1 MTQVEAVKRVKSSAR
16 RFFLESLCIASS
28 IFFATSIF
36 AEEGNPGGLRDWFG
50 SGEFVAEETYV
61 GSGDVERNSKKSVR
75 DFDEHDSVLSLIFT
89 PRIKPGV
96 LRLGAEW
103 ERFSFG
109 IPDGAPLPDVLQ
121 AVNLVIGLDTQLSDS
136 ILIRLEAQPGV
147 YNTGFDNLSDDFNA
161 PFVAGGTYIFSPNL
175 QLVLGVSVDIERK
188 YPVVPAAGIRW
199 KMAPQW
205 LLDAVLPTPRLEFE
219 MNGSLTLYVG
229 ANLKQAN
236 YRVDDNFGDNTGS
249 PGLNHAVVTYTE
261 IRTGAGID
269 WKISSVITLTSE
281 VGYQPYREFD
291 FYRAD
296 IRYHEDGG
304 APYGMIS
311 LHGAF

>member
-1 MTQVEAVKRVKSSAR
+1 MKNFAYRSFLQAVCAASLFLGATPNAFGEESDNWLKSILP
-16 RFFLESLCIASS
+16 F
-28 IFFATSIF
+28 
-36 AEEGNPGGLRDWFG
+36 
-50 SGEFVAEETYV
+50 SGEYVVEETYV
-61 GSGDVERNSKKSVR
+61 GDGDVERGPHKVS
-75 DFDEHDSVLSLIFT
+75 DFDENDSILQLVFT
-89 PRIKPGV
+89 PRIKLGV

-109 IPDGAPLPDVLQ
+109 LPDGAPLPDTLQ

-136 ILIRLEAQPGV
+136 ILIRVEAQPGV
-147 YNTGFDNLSDDFNA
+147 YNTGFDDLSDDFNA

-188 YPVVPAAGIRW
+188 YPVIPAAGIRW

-205 LLDAVLPTPRLEFE
+205 VLNAVLPTPRLEFE
-219 MNGSLTLYVG
+219 MTSGLTLYAG
-229 ANLKQAN
+229 GNLKQTN
-236 YRVDDNFGDNTGS
+236 YRVDDRFGDNTGI
-249 PGLNHAVVTYTE
+249 PRLNHAVLTYSE
-261 IRTGAGID
+261 VRTGAGFD
-269 WKISSVITLTSE
+269 WKISPVVTLTGE

-291 FYRAD
+291 FYRAHV
-296 IRYHEDGG
+296 RYHQDGG

>member
-1 MTQVEAVKRVKSSAR
+1 MCRVIDIVCAIDLR
-16 RFFLESLCIASS
+16 RRR
-28 IFFATSIF
+28 
-36 AEEGNPGGLRDWFG
+36 GLSDWFL
-50 SGEFVAEETYV
+50 SGEYTAEETYV
-61 GSGDVERNSKKSVR
+61 GSGDVQRNPKKSVR
-75 DFDEHDSVLSLIFT
+75 DFDEHDSILHFVFT

-109 IPDGAPLPDVLQ
+109 IPDGAPLPDTLQ

-136 ILIRLEAQPGV
+136 ILIRIEAQPGV
-147 YNTGFDNLSDDFNA
+147 YNMGFDDLSDDFNA
-161 PFVAGGTYIFSPNL
+161 PFVVGGSYIYSPNL

-188 YPVVPAAGIRW
+188 YPVLPAGGIRW

-205 LLDAVLPTPRLEFE
+205 VLNAVLPTPRLEFE
-219 MNGSLTLYVG
+219 MKSGLTLYAG
-229 ANLKQAN
+229 ANLKQSN
-236 YRVDDNFGDNTGS
+236 YRVDDDFGDNTGT
-249 PGLNHAVVTYTE
+249 PRLNHAVLTYTE
-261 IRTGAGID
+261 VRTGAGID
-269 WKISSVITLTSE
+269 WKISPVVTLTGE

-296 IRYHEDGG
+296 IRYHQDGG

-311 LHGAF
+311 VHGAF

>member
-1 MTQVEAVKRVKSSAR
+1 VTQVEAVERVNSLAH
-16 RFFLESLCIASS
+16 RFFLQSLCAASL
-28 IFFATSIF
+28 ILFAASMF
-36 AEEGNPGGLRDWFG
+36 AEEGNPEGLRNWFL

-61 GSGDVERNSKKSVR
+61 GSGDVRRNSRKSVR
-75 DFDEHDSVLSLIFT
+75 DFDEHDSILHLVIT

-109 IPDGAPLPDVLQ
+109 LPDGAPLPDTLQ

-136 ILIRLEAQPGV
+136 ILIRVEAQPGV
-147 YNTGFDNLSDDFNA
+147 YNTGFDDLSDDFNA
-161 PFVAGGTYIFSPNL
+161 PFIVGGTYIFSPNL
-175 QLVLGVSVDIERK
+175 QLVLGVSVNIERK
-188 YPVVPAAGIRW
+188 YPVLPAVGIRW

-205 LLDAVLPTPRLEFE
+205 VLNAVLPTPRLEFE
-219 MNGSLTLYVG
+219 MNSGLALYAG
-229 ANLKQAN
+229 ANLKQTN
-236 YRVDDNFGDNTGS
+236 YRVDDDFGDNTGNAR
-249 PGLNHAVVTYTE
+249 LNHAVLTYTE

-269 WKISSVITLTSE
+269 WKISPVVTLTGE

-291 FYRAD
+291 FYRAHV
-296 IRYHEDGG
+296 RYHQDDG

>member
-1 MTQVEAVKRVKSSAR
+1 VEAVKRVKSLAH
-16 RFFLESLCIASS
+16 RFFLPFLCAASS
-28 IFFATSIF
+28 VLFAASIF
-36 AEEGNPGGLRDWFG
+36 AEEGNPEGISNWFL
-50 SGEFVAEETYV
+50 SGEYVAEETYV
-61 GSGDVERNSKKSVR
+61 GSGDVERNSRKSVR
-75 DFDEHDSVLSLIFT
+75 DFDEHDSILHLVFT

-96 LRLGAEW
+96 LRLGLEW

-109 IPDGAPLPDVLQ
+109 IPDGAPLPDKLQ

-136 ILIRLEAQPGV
+136 ILIRVEAQPGV
-147 YNTGFDNLSDDFNA
+147 YNTGFDDMSDDFNA
-161 PFVAGGTYIFSPNL
+161 PFVAGGSYIFSPNL

-188 YPVVPAAGIRW
+188 YPVLPAAGIRW

-205 LLDAVLPTPRLEFE
+205 VLNAVLPTPRLEFE
-219 MNGSLTLYVG
+219 MNSSLTLYAG

-236 YRVDDNFGDNTGS
+236 YRVDDHFGDNTGNA
-249 PGLNHAVVTYTE
+249 GLNHAVITYTE
-261 IRTGAGID
+261 VRTGAGID
-269 WKISSVITLTSE
+269 WKISPVVTLTGE

-291 FYRAD
+291 FYRAH
-296 IRYHEDGG
+296 IRYHQDGG

>member
-1 MTQVEAVKRVKSSAR
+1 VETGERMKILAR
-16 RFFLESLCIASS
+16 RSLLLFVSAPF
-28 IFFATSIF
+28 FFATPAF
-36 AEEGNPGGLRDWFG
+36 AQESNDNWFWPL
-50 SGEFVAEETYV
+50 SGEYVAEETYV
-61 GSGDVERNSKKSVR
+61 GSGDVERNPRKSVR
-75 DFDEHDSVLSLIFT
+75 DFDEHDSILHFVIT

-103 ERFSFG
+103 ERLSFG
-109 IPDGAPLPDVLQ
+109 LPDGAPLPDTLQ

-136 ILIRLEAQPGV
+136 ILIRVEVQPGV
-147 YNTGFDNLSDDFNA
+147 YNTGFDDLSDDFNA
-161 PFVAGGTYIFSPNL
+161 PFVAGGSYIFSPNL

-199 KMAPQW
+199 KMASQW

-236 YRVDDNFGDNTGS
+236 YRVDDDFGDNTGNAR
-249 PGLNHAVVTYTE
+249 LNHAVLTYTE

-269 WKISSVITLTSE
+269 WKISPVVTLTGE

-296 IRYHEDGG
+296 VRYHEDGG

>member
-1 MTQVEAVKRVKSSAR
+1 VTQVEVVERVKNLAR
-16 RFFLESLCIASS
+16 RFFLQPLCVASS
-28 IFFATSIF
+28 ILFAASIL
-36 AEEGNPGGLRDWFG
+36 AEEGNPGGLRDWFL
-50 SGEFVAEETYV
+50 SGEYVAEETYV
-61 GSGDVERNSKKSVR
+61 GSGDVRRNSRKSVR
-75 DFDEHDSVLSLIFT
+75 DFDEHDSILHLVFT
-89 PRIKPGV
+89 PRIEPGV

-109 IPDGAPLPDVLQ
+109 IPDDAPLPDTLQ

-136 ILIRLEAQPGV
+136 ILIRVEAQPGV
-147 YNTGFDNLSDDFNA
+147 YNTGFDDLSDDFNA

-188 YPVVPAAGIRW
+188 YPVIPAAGIRW

-205 LLDAVLPTPRLEFE
+205 VLNAVLPTPRLEFE
-219 MNGSLTLYVG
+219 MNSGLTLYAG
-229 ANLKQAN
+229 GNLKQTN
-236 YRVDDNFGDNTGS
+236 YRVDDRFGDNAGI
-249 PGLNHAVVTYTE
+249 PRLNHAVLTYSE
-261 IRTGAGID
+261 VRTGAGFD
-269 WKISSVITLTSE
+269 WKISPVITLTGE

-291 FYRAD
+291 FYRAH
-296 IRYHEDGG
+296 IRYHQDGG

>member
-1 MTQVEAVKRVKSSAR
+1 VEVVERVKNLTR
-16 RFFLESLCIASS
+16 RFFLPSLCVASS
-28 IFFATSIF
+28 ILFAAPIL
-36 AEEGNPGGLRDWFG
+36 AEEGNPEGLREWFL
-50 SGEFVAEETYV
+50 SGEYIAEETYV
-61 GSGDVERNSKKSVR
+61 GGGDVERNSRKSVR
-75 DFDEHDSVLSLIFT
+75 DFDEHDSILHLVFT
-89 PRIKPGV
+89 PRIEPGV

-109 IPDGAPLPDVLQ
+109 LPDGAPLPDTLH

-136 ILIRLEAQPGV
+136 ILIRVEAQPGV
-147 YNTGFDNLSDDFNA
+147 YNTGFDDLSDDFNA

-188 YPVVPAAGIRW
+188 YPVIPAAGIRW

-205 LLDAVLPTPRLEFE
+205 VLNAVLPTPRLEFE
-219 MNGSLTLYVG
+219 MNSGLTLYAG
-229 ANLKQAN
+229 GNLKQTN
-236 YRVDDNFGDNTGS
+236 YRVDDRFGDNAGI
-249 PGLNHAVVTYTE
+249 PRLNHAVLTYSE
-261 IRTGAGID
+261 VRTGAGFD
-269 WKISSVITLTSE
+269 WKISPVVTLTGE

-291 FYRAD
+291 FYRAHV
-296 IRYHEDGG
+296 RYHQDGG

>member
-1 MTQVEAVKRVKSSAR
+1 VEPVEPVKSLAHQ
-16 RFFLESLCIASS
+16 FVVWPLCAASS
-28 IFFATSIF
+28 ILFAASIC
-36 AEEGNPGGLRDWFG
+36 AQESNPETLGDWFS
-50 SGEFVAEETYV
+50 SGEYVVEETYV
-61 GSGDVERNSKKSVR
+61 GSGDVERNAQKGVR
-75 DFDEHDSVLSLIFT
+75 DFDEHDSVLHLVFT

-96 LRLGAEW
+96 LRLGLEW

-109 IPDGAPLPDVLQ
+109 IPDGAPLPDTLQ

-136 ILIRLEAQPGV
+136 ILIRVEALPGV
-147 YNTGFDNLSDDFNA
+147 YNTGFDDLSDDFNA
-161 PFVAGGTYIFSPNL
+161 PFVAGGSYIFSPNL

-188 YPVVPAAGIRW
+188 YPVLPAAGVRW

-205 LLDAVLPTPRLEFE
+205 VLNAVLPTPRLEFE
-219 MNGSLTLYVG
+219 MNNSLTLYAG

-236 YRVDDNFGDNTGS
+236 YRVDDHFGDNRGIAR
-249 PGLNHAVVTYTE
+249 LNHAVITYTE
-261 IRTGAGID
+261 VRVGAGVD
-269 WKISSVITLTSE
+269 WKISPVVTLSGE

-291 FYRAD
+291 FYRAHV
-296 IRYHEDGG
+296 RYHQDNG